1 LLQFW
6 GLAVFVCF
14 QSGLFG
20 GYGLGM
26 TATWR
31 NAHIALIT
39 CKKVRHDAGDWTDA
53 AAIGRKNNRPI
64 EME

>member
-1 LLQFW
+1 MELLL
-6 GLAVFVCF
+6 LAVVVCF
-14 QSGLFG
+14 QSGYFG
-20 GYGLGM
+20 GGGLGG
-26 TATWR
+26 TVTWR

-39 CKKVRHDAGDWTDA
+39 WKKVRHDAGGLKDA